1 MIHFLTHQ
9 NRDRVSSYL
18 DQDPLHNIYLIHA
31 LQNCG
36 LKSEHV
42 TFWGTSNG
50 DQLEGVLF
58 ADNDYT
64 HRFGS
69 LAGDNAKV
77 LARLGKFA
85 LKSGIRILA
94 GKDTSIQPI
103 VENLPA
109 QFLITHVEH
118 LKFYHVYP
126 EKFRGRHGYPVQRAT
141 RDDIP
146 LLVELYKNYELG
158 GRKPPEEIERE
169 IHKAMDKKG
178 NYFFLK
184 SQGRAVSAARIF
196 PQTDRVGMIDGAT
209 TLPEYRGRGMYACVR
224 TACLEHL
231 FEQKKIGVGLVNQN
245 NATVQRVVNKQG
257 GSFIAQWLIVR
268 FNKRPPL
275 RRRILAP
282 RLRRWALNVRD
293 TILNH

>member
-1 MIHFLTHQ
+1 MIRCLTHSDL
-9 NRDRVSSYL
+9 DRVGSYL

-31 LQNCG
+31 LQTYG
-36 LKSEHV
+36 LTSEHV
-42 TFWGTSNG
+42 TFWGTFNG
-50 DQLEGVLF
+50 DLLKGVLF

-64 HRFGS
+64 HCFGS
-69 LAGDNAKV
+69 LAGDNEKV
-77 LARLGKFA
+77 LALLGKFA

-94 GKDTSIQPI
+94 GQDTSIQPI
-103 VENLPA
+103 VENLPSR
-109 QFLITHVEH
+109 FLISHIEH
-118 LKFYHVYP
+118 LDFYQVYP
-126 EKFRGRHGYPVQRAT
+126 EQFQGRHGYPVQQAT

-146 LLVELYKNYELG
+146 LLVELYKHYELG

-178 NYFFLK
+178 SYFFLK

-196 PQTDRVGMIDGAT
+196 PQTDRAGLIDGAT
-209 TLPEYRGRGMYACVR
+209 TLPKYRGCGMYTCVR

-231 FEQKKIGVGLVNQN
+231 FEQEKIGLGLVNQN
-245 NATVQRVVNKQG
+245 NAAVHKIVNKYG

-293 TILNH
+293 TILHH